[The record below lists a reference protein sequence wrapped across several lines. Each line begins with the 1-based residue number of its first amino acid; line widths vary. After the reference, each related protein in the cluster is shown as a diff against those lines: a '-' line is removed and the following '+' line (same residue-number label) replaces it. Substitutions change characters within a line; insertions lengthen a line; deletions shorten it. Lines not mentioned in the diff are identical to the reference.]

1 MSDYPHPCD
10 KCEKCAQ
17 PYGCD
22 EWKMR
27 FRTIWK
33 QFNTYPLRQYK
44 KRKTSTKFAYEH
56 PDMIKRYLDEGPC
69 KRCQF
74 EQVCDVACPRYYG
87 WWDARMEV
95 LRKRYGGGK

>member
-1 MSDYPHPCD
+1 MPDYPHPCD

-33 QFNTYPLRQYK
+33 QFNTYPLRRY
-44 KRKTSTKFAYEH
+44 RESKTTKKFAYEH
-56 PDMIKRYLDEGPC
+56 PDLIQKYLEEGPC
-69 KRCQF
+69 KYCQF
-74 EQVCDVACPRYYG
+74 EKLCEIPCPKYYC
-87 WWDARMEV
+87 WWDARMTV
-95 LRKRYGGGK
+95 LRKKYGGGG